1 MNKYLNAYLDKVDR
15 YLKPMSASERADII
29 NEIKSEMAELEMRD
43 KLTPEQIVERL
54 GDSRELAGAYLGK
67 SISQSTTFSFK
78 RLCAVVAF
86 YSFAGA
92 GSLFV
97 LPITSVL
104 GIGLMF
110 CGVLAPVAGLVKA
123 FGYLIGIDVPWVS
136 FQFGDY
142 TAHPY
147 LAFLLSV
154 ILGALLLAAGMGLWK
169 VTVNFIQII
178 SKNKFQKEV
187 IK

>member
-1 MNKYLNAYLDKVDR
+1 MDKYLNTYLDKVDR
-15 YLKPMSASERADII
+15 YLKSMPASERADII
-29 NEIKSEMAELEMRD
+29 NEIKSEMAELEVRES
-43 KLTPEQIVERL
+43 LSPEQIVERL
-54 GDSRELAGAYLGK
+54 GGPRELAGAYLGK
-67 SISQSTTFSFK
+67 SIAQSTAFSFK
-78 RLCAVVAF
+78 RLCTVIAF

-110 CGVLAPVAGLVKA
+110 CGIVAPVAGLVKA
-123 FGYLIGIDVPWVS
+123 LGYLIGIEMPWIS
-136 FQFGDY
+136 FQFGNY

-154 ILGALLLAAGMGLWK
+154 ILGGLLLAAGIGLWK
-169 VTVNFIQII
+169 ITIKFIQFV
-178 SKNKFQKEV
+178 SQNKFQKKI